1 MTPQQFIAKWK
12 AAELNERSACQ
23 SHFLNLCKVLGQPEP
38 TDVDSDGSWYTFE
51 KGVDKSA
58 GGKGFADV
66 WFKDHFAWE
75 YKGRHKDLAKAY
87 QQLLQYREAL
97 ANPPLLIVCDLNRF
111 EIHTNFTGTVKEVH
125 AFDLDGLAEP
135 ENLAKLRNAFTNP
148 EALKPGRTQAQVT
161 EDVAKKF
168 VELADG
174 LRKRNIEPHAA
185 GHFLMKLMF
194 CMFAEDIGLLP
205 EKLFE
210 KTVKSAK
217 WEPEK
222 LSKLLR
228 GLFEAMAKKDSL
240 FGADEIPWINGGLFK
255 DADVIELEKREIQTL
270 AAVTEFDWANIEP
283 SIFGTLFERILNPEK
298 RSKFSTDYERILIT
312 DKRSN
317 LGANYTS
324 REDIETLVNPV
335 IMAPLRREWS
345 GVKAKA
351 DEAWHAAKD
360 SKSAKQ
366 LRKDLEKSA
375 NKSQANMKSV
385 KKRKISD
392 KAYCLENFTH
402 TIQQFLYR
410 LAHVT
415 VLDPAC
421 GSGNFLYVA
430 LQSLLNLEKEVIA
443 YSNAH
448 GMPVLIPGVRPTQLH
463 GIEINPYAQ
472 ELAQVV
478 IWIGYLQWMKFNG
491 FVAPSDPVL
500 DAMTN
505 IENRDAIL
513 DLSDPENPKEPEWP
527 AAEFIV
533 GNPPFLGGKLLRR
546 RLGDTYVDAMF
557 HIWSKRLQ
565 RTSDL
570 CCYWFE
576 KARASIETNQVC
588 RAGLVATQGIRGVS
602 NRGVLESI
610 KSSGGIFFGV
620 SDRDWALDGASVHIS
635 MVGFDNGSDK
645 TYILDEC
652 RVAGIHSD
660 LSSGPDVTKAKNLSP
675 ENKLDFMGDTKGG
688 PFDVEEHDAIQLL
701 KRPNVNGRPSSDV
714 LIPWCNGKDATE
726 NRAGEFWIIDFGTN
740 PTLAQSE
747 KYDSIFDGF
756 RAKAEAARKKSRSV
770 IEEWWIH
777 ERPRPEMRLA
787 LAPLT
792 RFIVTPNATKYR
804 LFMWMTAP
812 TLPDHQTIAFAFSDD
827 YSFGVLHSI
836 IHEKWARSQGTQ
848 VRERE
853 SGFRYTP
860 TTCFETFPFPEPT
873 DAQRAAIAAAAKE
886 LDTLRNNW
894 LNPPEW
900 TKTETLEFPGSA
912 DGPWKRYVVRP
923 NAQGIGTVRYPRLVP
938 RDAATAAMLKK
949 RTLTNLYNER
959 PTWLANVHRKLDEA
973 VFAAYGWSPGMTDD
987 ELLAKLLELNLSRS

>member
-12 AAELNERSACQ
+12 AAELKERAACQ
-23 SHFLNLCKVLGQPEP
+23 EHFLDVCKLLGQPTPAEADP
-38 TDVDSDGSWYTFE
+38 TGEWYTFE
-51 KGVDKSA
+51 KGVDKDT
-58 GGKGFADV
+58 GGQGFADV
-66 WFKDHFAWE
+66 WRRGFFGWE
-75 YKGRHKDLAKAY
+75 YKGKRKNLADAY
-87 QQLLQYREAL
+87 RQLSQYREAL

-148 EALKPGRTQAQVT
+148 DALKPGRTQAQVT
-161 EDVAKKF
+161 EEVAEKF

-210 KTVKSAK
+210 RTVKGAK

-255 DADVIELEKREIQTL
+255 DADVIDLEKREIQTL
-270 AAVTEFDWANIEP
+270 AAVTEFDWSNIEP
-283 SIFGTLFERILNPEK
+283 SIFGTLFERILNP
-298 RSKFSTDYERILIT
+298 
-312 DKRSN
+312 DKRSQ
-317 LGANYTS
+317 LGAHYTS
-324 REDIETLVNPV
+324 REDIETLVEPV
-335 IMAPLRREWS
+335 IMAPLRREWAE
-345 GVKAKA
+345 VKAKA
-351 DEAWHAAKD
+351 DKLWEKIKDKTKGTGAANPLGRRKEAIRE
-360 SKSAKQ
+360 SKELKA
-366 LRKDLEKSA
+366 LRK
-375 NKSQANMKSV
+375 
-385 KKRKISD
+385 
-392 KAYCLENFTH
+392 CLND
-402 TIQQFLYR
+402 FLYR

-448 GMPVLIPGVRPTQLH
+448 GVPVLIPGVRPTQLH
-463 GIEINPYAQ
+463 GIELNPYAQ

-513 DLSDPENPKEPEWP
+513 DLSDPEHPKEPEWP
-527 AAEFIV
+527 VAEFIV
-533 GNPPFLGGKLLRR
+533 GNPPFLGTKKLRSE
-546 RLGDTYVDAMF
+546 LGDIYVESMF
-557 HIWSKRLQ
+557 KMYASRIPNF
-565 RTSDL
+565 SDL

-576 KARASIETNQVC
+576 KSRSMIEDGKLK
-588 RAGLVATQGIRGVS
+588 RAGLIATQGIRGGE
-602 NRGVLESI
+602 NRVVLKRIKES
-610 KSSGGIFFGV
+610 GDIFFAVG
-620 SDRDWALDGASVHIS
+620 DQDWYLDGAAVHIS
-635 MVGFDNGSDK
+635 MVGFDNGEEEHRL
-645 TYILDEC
+645 LDGEK
-652 RVAGIHSD
+652 VKVIN
-660 LSSGPDVTKAKNLSP
+660 PNLSA
-675 ENKLDFMGDTKGG
+675 NTNVTDSKKLKYNRSIGFVGDVKSGA
-688 PFDVEEHDAIQLL
+688 FDIGYAETVELL
-701 KRPNVNGRPSSDV
+701 KQPNAHGKPSSDV
-714 LIPWCNGKDATE
+714 LFPWINGLDVT
-726 NRAGEFWIIDFGTN
+726 RRPRDMWIIDFG
-740 PTLAQSE
+740 SE
-747 KYDSIFDGF
+747 MPES
-756 RAKAEAARKKSRSV
+756 EAALYEQPFNYVLHNVKPLRDKVKRAAYRDY
-770 IEEWWIH
+770 WWIH
-777 ERPRPEMRLA
+777 AEPCEVMRQQIF
-787 LAPLT
+787 PLT
-792 RFIVTPNATKYR
+792 RFLTTTVVSKHRIFAWIIP
-804 LFMWMTAP
+804 P
-812 TLPDHQTIAFAFSDD
+812 TIPDHQLIAFARSDD
-827 YSFGVLHSI
+827 YFFGVLHSR
-836 IHEKWARSQGTQ
+836 IHEVWARSQGTQ

-923 NAQGIGTVRYPRLVP
+923 NAQGIGTVKYPRIVP
-938 RDAATAAMLKK
+938 KDAATAAMLKK

-987 ELLAKLLELNLSRS
+987 ELLAKLLELNLSRAASE